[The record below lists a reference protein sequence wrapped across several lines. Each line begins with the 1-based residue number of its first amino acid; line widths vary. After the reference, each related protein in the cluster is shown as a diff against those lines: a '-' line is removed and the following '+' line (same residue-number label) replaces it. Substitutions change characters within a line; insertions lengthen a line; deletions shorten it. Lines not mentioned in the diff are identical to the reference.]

1 MLEHRFTWTLIA
13 ATFLLLI
20 VGGTVNPT
28 GSSLA
33 CPEPTLICKG
43 SLFPEMTGGVLY
55 EHGHRL
61 VAMTVGILQIVL
73 TVLLWRRRP
82 GVAPGQAGRD
92 PRHRWGRPPNP
103 PALRWLGVA
112 ALALVSAQGALGAI
126 TVEYKLPWTVSTS
139 HLLMAM
145 VYLATLLTIAWRTG
159 SGSDAARSLEPGA
172 RSPIGSA
179 RTWIGVAAAAV
190 LLQIL
195 LGGLMR
201 HHGGA
206 LASVDLPL
214 HEGSVWPAGAP
225 LALKLHMAH
234 RIGGILVGLV
244 GLVAAC
250 VVFRRAAGWK
260 RLRLLAVLVPI
271 VVVAQVALGVL
282 TIASLRSVPV
292 AVAHFGGAAM
302 LWGLWCS
309 MWLMTGTV
317 RPTPR
322 EPVFVGGGFG
332 R

>member
-1 MLEHRFTWTLIA
+1 MAEHRFTWLTIA

-33 CPEPTLICKG
+33 CPEPTLICNG
-43 SLFPEMTGGVLY
+43 ELFPEMTGGVLY

-61 VAMTVGILQIVL
+61 VAMSVGLLQIVL

-82 GVAPGQAGRD
+82 S
-92 PRHRWGRPPNP
+92 
-103 PALRWLGVA
+103 LRWLGVG
-112 ALALVSAQGALGAI
+112 ALVMVCAQGALGAI
-126 TVEYKLPWTVSTS
+126 TVQYKLPWMVSTT

-145 VYLATLLTIAWRTG
+145 AYLATLLYIAWRTRP
-159 SGSDAARSLEPGA
+159 STDAPGIARPL
-172 RSPIGSA
+172 GSA
-179 RTWIGVAAAAV
+179 RTWISVAAIAV

-214 HEGSVWPAGAP
+214 HNGSLWPAGAP

-234 RIGGILVGLV
+234 RIGGILVALIAVAAAHMVFRQSRGWPALRRLALAAGLV
-244 GLVAAC
+244 
-250 VVFRRAAGWK
+250 
-260 RLRLLAVLVPI
+260 
-271 VVVAQVALGVL
+271 VVVQVGLGVM
-282 TIASLRSVPV
+282 TIASLRAVPIAV
-292 AVAHFGGAAM
+292 SHFAVAAL

-309 MWLMTGTV
+309 MWLMTSAV
-317 RPTPR
+317 RGAPAKR
-322 EPVFVGGGFG
+322 SRQVDSEPVLAGGPLG
-332 R
+332 